1 MGWGGDSSEL
11 QQENKLAAHTDT
23 ATEPGPA
30 AWVGAALTQ
39 IQAPSTP
46 TCPFSAPPPAGA
58 EAAPSPLR
66 LQSLLTPLGMS
77 LQSGVL
83 SSPLNLALPMI
94 ERVPLSGHPYMC
106 SSGHQVIH
114 VLCARPSSPRPSSP
128 LPPSRTPA
136 PCTSPAAAPPF
147 CCLPVFLTPLYPP
160 VPTTGPLD
168 EALSPSPASQ
178 SGFCLHHSTKGSVKG

>member
-1 MGWGGDSSEL
+1 MPTDSQTPDTPASGVGWGGDSSEL
-11 QQENKLAAHTDT
+11 QQENKLAAHTDP

-30 AWVGAALTQ
+30 AWVGAAPTR

-46 TCPFSAPPPAGA
+46 TCPFSAPLPAGA

-66 LQSLLTPLGMS
+66 LHSLLTPLGMS
-77 LQSGVL
+77 LQSGAL
-83 SSPLNLALPMI
+83 RSPLNLALAMI

-114 VLCARPSSPRPSSP
+114 ILCARPSSP

-136 PCTSPAAAPPF
+136 LCTSPAVAPPF
-147 CCLPVFLTPLYPP
+147 CCLPVFPTPL
-160 VPTTGPLD
+160 
-168 EALSPSPASQ
+168 
-178 SGFCLHHSTKGSVKG
+178 